1 MAYERIFEEKDV
13 GIDLIDNDFTQDHC
27 KFSTPLHEAIIL
39 DNIEMVK
46 LLLQQGAEIEVKD
59 QNSYTPLLL
68 ASYHNRIE
76 IMEILLNHGAN
87 VHAKVTSF
95 SNSLLY
101 TAICQTIRNLP
112 Q

>member
-1 MAYERIFEEKDV
+1 MAYERLFDEEKYS
-13 GIDLIDNDFTQDHC
+13 GIENDFTQDHC

-76 IMEILLNHGAN
+76 NMFGVPYPVLALEHLWLSGYG
-87 VHAKVTSF
+87 
-95 SNSLLY
+95 L
-101 TAICQTIRNLP
+101 
-112 Q
+112 

>member
-1 MAYERIFEEKDV
+1 MAFERILEEKYA
-13 GIDLIDNDFTQDHC
+13 GINPFEDCSTQDHC
-27 KFSTPLHEAIIL
+27 KSATPLHEAIIFN
-39 DNIEMVK
+39 NIEMVK
-46 LLLQQGAEIEVKD
+46 ILLQQGAEIEAKD
-59 QNSYTPLLL
+59 QNSYTPLLF